1 MNILI
6 QVIGVG
12 VIGALIALLLKEAKP
27 NFATLVSISTCVII
41 LLLVI
46 KQCESLL
53 GQVSKLFSKV
63 SYSSKIIETALKVV
77 GIGYIIEFASDIVED
92 SGMTSIAKKIVLA
105 GKIIV
110 AGICLPFV
118 IDLFVMIE
126 QLL

>member
-12 VIGALIALLLKEAKP
+12 VIGALIVLLLKEVKP

-63 SYSSKIIETALKVV
+63 SYSSKIIETALKV

>member
-1 MNILI
+1 MNTLI
-6 QVIGVG
+6 QVIGIGVVG
-12 VIGALIALLLKEAKP
+12 AIIALLLKEVKP
-27 NFATLVSISTCVII
+27 NFAILVSITTCVII
-41 LLLVI
+41 LLLCL

-53 GQVSKLFSKV
+53 DQVNKLFSKV
-63 SYSSKIIETALKVV
+63 SCSSKIIGTALKVV

>member
-12 VIGALIALLLKEAKP
+12 VIGALIALLLKEVKP

-53 GQVSKLFSKV
+53 GQVSKLF
-63 SYSSKIIETALKVV
+63 I
-77 GIGYIIEFASDIVED
+77 
-92 SGMTSIAKKIVLA
+92 
-105 GKIIV
+105 
-110 AGICLPFV
+110 
-118 IDLFVMIE
+118 
-126 QLL
+126 